1 MCPPSTYLELV
12 NQVSPQNLC
21 LQEIPKVSN
30 FSGWSLSSKREEEF
44 SISSL
49 KAVHFGKQ
57 TVASPQRYAKIA
69 DLGQNFLDFKIAS

>member
-1 MCPPSTYLELV
+1 
-12 NQVSPQNLC
+12 
-21 LQEIPKVSN
+21 VSN